1 MSGAALFGLRGVL
14 VTVLV
19 AVLAGCAGRGA
30 PPATASAP
38 APRAASV
45 SATPALADEIRR
57 AAICVDQVE
66 GRPAFAPL
74 RAKSPD
80 TAQMTPAH
88 LADESL
94 ATPEEQE
101 LLRKF
106 AAAIQPC
113 RPRFAA
119 DGKVERIVL
128 DTWAKQERLYA
139 DLATKRI
146 AWGRFNRLSGD
157 LEDTFRATLQP
168 LAQSSGS
175 PR

>member
-1 MSGAALFGLRGVL
+1 
-14 VTVLV
+14 VTVLL
-19 AVLAGCAGRGA
+19 AALAGCAGKGM

-38 APRAASV
+38 PAAAPLSV
-45 SATPALADEIRR
+45 APALADEIRR
-57 AAICVDQVE
+57 AATCVDEVE
-66 GRPAFAPL
+66 GRPTYTKL

-80 TAQMTPAH
+80 TAQMTPSH

-94 ATPEEQE
+94 ATAEEQE
-101 LLRKF
+101 LVRRF
-106 AAAIQPC
+106 AAAIHPC

-119 DGKVERIVL
+119 EGKLERLVL

-157 LEDTFRATLQP
+157 LEDTFRAALQP